1 MEMGTVRGTLTE
13 GDRTSLLRLAREEIR
28 ASVTGFATPAVDD
41 GELSDALRAPHGAF
55 VTLTVGDDLRG
66 CMGTLDFS
74 EPLWVNVLAAAAS
87 AATRDP
93 RFNPVE
99 PDELDAIRI
108 EVTVLEPPVELADKA
123 AFDPQVHGIIVE
135 RRGRRALLLP
145 QVAQRYGWDAGRTL
159 AAVCEKA
166 GLAPDAWRAP
176 DARLSVF
183 LATSFEEAAAGG

>member
-1 MEMGTVRGTLTE
+1 METGTFRDAFTE
-13 GDRTSLLRLAREEIR
+13 AERALLLRLAREEIR
-28 ASVTGFATPAVDD
+28 ATVTGSTTPGPDD
-41 GELSDALRAPHGAF
+41 GELSDALRALHGAF

-66 CMGTLDFS
+66 CVGTLDFS
-74 EPLWVNVLAAAAS
+74 EPLWANVLAAAAS

-93 RFNPVE
+93 RFYPVE
-99 PDELDAIRI
+99 PDELDAIRV

-183 LATSFEEAAAGG
+183 LATSFEEGAPGG